1 MHMIFAGTA
10 FFLACAGIIGL
21 FTLKRWEEEHQRM
34 VLSEFRRGADE
45 KAVKLKAMIL
55 ASSHDLEKLPP
66 LLLAIASA
74 IVRVLAI
81 GFGHLAHWIGE
92 RSHALADLVSYKH
105 RFERKETRSEFL
117 KQVTDYPITNRNGA
131 LPREEVPAPVSVSPV
146 VEPALPAPAQELL
159 VEQSAA
165 ISKPRRTRLS
175 RFGIKGRK
183 KKRTAEIGREPVIE
197 ASEEKP

>member
-1 MHMIFAGTA
+1 MHMFFAGTA

-21 FTLKRWEEEHQRM
+21 FALKRWEEGHRRM
-34 VLSEFRRGADE
+34 VLPEFRRGADE
-45 KAVKLKAMIL
+45 KSVKLKAMIL
-55 ASSHDLEKLPP
+55 ASSRDLEKLPP
-66 LLLAIASA
+66 LLLTIASA
-74 IVRVLAI
+74 LVRVLAI

-131 LPREEVPAPVSVSPV
+131 LSREEIPAPISVSPA
-146 VEPALPAPAQELL
+146 VEPTLPAPPQEPL
-159 VEQSAA
+159 VEQSA
-165 ISKPRRTRLS
+165 ITSKPRRTRLS